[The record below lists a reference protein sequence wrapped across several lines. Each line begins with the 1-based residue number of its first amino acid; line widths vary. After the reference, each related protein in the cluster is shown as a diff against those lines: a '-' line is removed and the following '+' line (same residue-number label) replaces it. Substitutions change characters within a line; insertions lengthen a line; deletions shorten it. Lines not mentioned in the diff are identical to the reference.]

1 MRLSLYKF
9 MFCSFLF
16 IFFTSSAY
24 SSEIECNGFKFEKGQ
39 KGFLISNDIN
49 LRNSPNLKSNKVSTL
64 PFGADIEI
72 TSIDKECLNIG
83 GNKGFWLE
91 VDATV
96 KPKNVNARS
105 EKNIGKF
112 NGWIFSSFVVV
123 KEMFQKVNRWNE
135 FKSYN
140 VEYGDSRHEYRID
153 KEGSIKSYHHDTY
166 DGDGNV
172 PSTNFSHESHLY
184 QYKNYFYI
192 SYNKVIRY
200 GKSKYCNLDSYNL
213 SENSCYGENYIEK

>member
-1 MRLSLYKF
+1 MHSSLCNF
-9 MFCSFLF
+9 IVLSFLC
-16 IFFTSSAY
+16 FFFFSTANSN
-24 SSEIECNGFKFEKGQ
+24 EVGCIGFKFEKGQ
-39 KGFLISNDIN
+39 KGFLISNGVN
-49 LRNSPNLKSNKVSTL
+49 LRNSSNLKSEIVTL
-64 PFGADIEI
+64 LPLGADVEI
-72 TSIDKECLNIG
+72 TSIDEECLNIG
-83 GNKGFWLE
+83 GNNGFWLE
-91 VDATV
+91 VSATV
-96 KPKNVNARS
+96 DPENVNAHS

-135 FKSYN
+135 FNSYN

-153 KEGSIKSYHHDTY
+153 KEGRIKKYHHDTY

-172 PSTNFSHESHLY
+172 PSTKFSGESHLY

-200 GKSKYCNLDSYNL
+200 GKSKYCNIDLYNL